1 MTGSGS
7 VSASKSKIDSDYT
20 SVQEQTG
27 FFAGKGGF
35 DITVGEHTQLNGAVI
50 GSTATADKNKLD
62 TGSLGFSD
70 LDNQASFK
78 TSTSSMGLSSGGF
91 TGSKDFI
98 SNMGGASPSR
108 AVIVVMPVP
117 PLMLRFRM
125 ALSRFAIPR
134 NNSKMSLT

>member
-1 MTGSGS
+1 MTGT
-7 VSASKSKIDSDYT
+7 ASINASRDKMHSNFD

-35 DITVGEHTQLNGAVI
+35 DITVGEHTQLDGAVI

-91 TGSKDFI
+91 TGSKDII
-98 SNMGGASPSR
+98 SNMGGGVP
-108 AVIVVMPVP
+108 IVGG
-117 PLMLRFRM
+117 
-125 ALSRFAIPR
+125 
-134 NNSKMSLT
+134 N